1 MVNPF
6 QRPARSRRPWLFSAW
21 LTAAWLLLV
30 ATTQAGVWINEILF
44 NPTGSDLPNEYVELR
59 GTPNFILSN
68 GTYLVSINGDT
79 NSDPGT
85 VQNVFDLSG
94 RALGGNGFLVLL
106 QNSNS
111 YFASGNATVLVNNN
125 GSGYGSGASSSV
137 GHRGKNGQTD
147 LENASITY
155 LLIQSASQPVP
166 GLDIDANNDGTPD
179 GAEYAG
185 WTVLARRGWSR
196 PLRWQCCAAAR
207 TLREWL
213 VHCADSD

>member
-30 ATTQAGVWINEILF
+30 ATTQAGVWINEILI

-125 GSGYGSGASSSV
+125 GSGYGSGAEGLGVKVAASILASLTCFMVTFLLSTSSSRRFSPE
-137 GHRGKNGQTD
+137 GS
-147 LENASITY
+147 LP
-155 LLIQSASQPVP
+155 LILSANQ
-166 GLDIDANNDGTPD
+166 
-179 GAEYAG
+179 
-185 WTVLARRGWSR
+185 
-196 PLRWQCCAAAR
+196 
-207 TLREWL
+207 
-213 VHCADSD
+213 